1 MTGFSLP
8 SVLGILGISLL
19 LAIHVL
25 AVAGRWRRAQWQRR
39 TQAVSLDGERPN
51 QQILRAGAAGRAS
64 DFLNRQVLR
73 AYYTIA
79 LVGSLTLLALPR
91 LRVTPE
97 ARIVLWVGLTAL
109 TFGSAVILI
118 IYWNGWDE
126 DLDRLVR
133 KRLIEAEEKEL
144 ERRGLPVRDPET
156 GAFTL
161 EFWLHSLE
169 TLFGRSL
176 RRSTPISCIVIEVLG
191 ITEFGE
197 LHSGPALLEVFS
209 GIARSIA
216 SNLRGYDIV
225 CRSAEARFAV
235 ALFRCPARFVDRVAA
250 RVAGNLTRLVLAG
263 VNEAYGVHLGLRW
276 RGATLPDEAV
286 TPIQLLHVAE
296 LKLNQPDDDR
306 PAGRG

>member
-1 MTGFSLP
+1 MY
-8 SVLGILGISLL
+8 
-19 LAIHVL
+19 
-25 AVAGRWRRAQWQRR
+25 WQ
-39 TQAVSLDGERPN
+39 
-51 QQILRAGAAGRAS
+51 
-64 DFLNRQVLR
+64 
-73 AYYTIA
+73 
-79 LVGSLTLLALPR
+79 
-91 LRVTPE
+91 
-97 ARIVLWVGLTAL
+97 
-109 TFGSAVILI
+109 
-118 IYWNGWDE
+118 GWDE
-126 DLDRLVR
+126 DLDRFLR